1 MDYKDVVFGFSLFI
15 AYTVTILTY
24 AAIGNILAGHKITK
38 VNDFINPVNKEFRG
52 HYGTARKP
60 NLFFLLFYLLFFI
73 ALIGSTTQIMKLRTI
88 FRDWIDRVTGSR
100 EEEVPVVRLRPAPAT
115 ADQTHY
121 GAAKRRKGMGAWED
135 EIVDLEEMQKQR
147 PPETKPKAP
156 ETSPSSVSLGSESSK
171 TKVKGARSRSG
182 GKKGPTKDKVPNVMR
197 ASVEPRI
204 QVIPPLP
211 RLSTREDTSEKLNRI
226 LNKFEA
232 MESDEKL
239 GPQKKATK

>member
-100 EEEVPVVRLRPAPAT
+100 EEEAPVVRLRPAPAT
-115 ADQTHY
+115 TDQT
-121 GAAKRRKGMGAWED
+121 
-135 EIVDLEEMQKQR
+135 

-156 ETSPSSVSLGSESSK
+156 ETSPSSISLSSESSK

-182 GKKGPTKDKVPNVMR
+182 GKKGGSRQKDTAASGIPTSNR
-197 ASVEPRI
+197 FEI
-204 QVIPPLP
+204 
-211 RLSTREDTSEKLNRI
+211 LSDLEEDGKSKMNEVR
-226 LNKFEA
+226 
-232 MESDEKL
+232 
-239 GPQKKATK
+239 

>member
-115 ADQTHY
+115 TDQT
-121 GAAKRRKGMGAWED
+121 
-135 EIVDLEEMQKQR
+135 

-156 ETSPSSVSLGSESSK
+156 ETSPSSTSLGSESSK

-182 GKKGPTKDKVPNVMR
+182 GKKGGSRQKDTAASGIPTSNR
-197 ASVEPRI
+197 FEI
-204 QVIPPLP
+204 
-211 RLSTREDTSEKLNRI
+211 LSDLEED
-226 LNKFEA
+226 
-232 MESDEKL
+232 
-239 GPQKKATK
+239 GQQKTKSPT

>member
-115 ADQTHY
+115 ADQT
-121 GAAKRRKGMGAWED
+121 
-135 EIVDLEEMQKQR
+135 

-182 GKKGPTKDKVPNVMR
+182 GKKGGSRQKDTAASGIPTSNRFEV
-197 ASVEPRI
+197 
-204 QVIPPLP
+204 
-211 RLSTREDTSEKLNRI
+211 LSDLDED
-226 LNKFEA
+226 
-232 MESDEKL
+232 
-239 GPQKKATK
+239 GQQKTKSPT

>member
-115 ADQTHY
+115 ADQT
-121 GAAKRRKGMGAWED
+121 
-135 EIVDLEEMQKQR
+135 